1 MITTSILRLALTGM
15 LLAFVTLCTSTV
27 QANCGGC
34 GGGKKECPAPSPS
47 PSPAK

>member
-1 MITTSILRLALTGM
+1 MMTASILRLALMGM
-15 LLAFVTLCTSTV
+15 LLAVATLCTSAA